1 MYAIIEICRTLYH
14 TFLLMSF
21 IYVCSIHQNEDQYA
35 GLYNKGQIDYSDYQE
50 LEIITAPTVKSKAS
64 VYGGQNT
71 FDVKVRMNICFQE
84 KQTLIIHILL
94 NT

>member
-1 MYAIIEICRTLYH
+1 
-14 TFLLMSF
+14 MSF
-21 IYVCSIHQNEDQYA
+21 IYLCSIHQNEDQYA

-71 FDVKVRMNICFQE
+71 FDVKVR
-84 KQTLIIHILL
+84 IIMSSKKSKLL
-94 NT
+94 FLFF